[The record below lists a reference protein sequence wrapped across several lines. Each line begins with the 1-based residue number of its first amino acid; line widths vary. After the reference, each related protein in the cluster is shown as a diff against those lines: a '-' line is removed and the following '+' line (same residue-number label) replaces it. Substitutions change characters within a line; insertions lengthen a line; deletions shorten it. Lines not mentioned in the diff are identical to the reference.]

1 MEKVRKCVINAR
13 VSTREQKEGY
23 SLDVQT
29 DELRNY
35 AHVNR
40 MIIGKEFVYV
50 ESASKQGRTHF
61 EEMIAYVLANPD
73 ITDILAE
80 KTDRILRNLNDFTLI
95 QDLARSRGVN
105 IHLLKEGQIVS
116 KETKSQDWLV
126 QAFFALMATHYTMN
140 LAEESMKGVLQKAK
154 SGQYPGH
161 APYGYEH
168 DRTNHTINIHKVNGE
183 IVRKLFVIVLKDRC
197 NVEEARKRLHK
208 QTGVLLKKNTAHNV
222 LASRFYIGY
231 FSWNGVEYTGVHP
244 HLIDDATFYRVQA
257 ILACGSKNKACVHN
271 FAFKE
276 ALSCAQCE
284 CAITA
289 EKHKDHNIYYHCT
302 GGRGRHPMRYFTEEE
317 ISDFLGEI
325 ISGIKLSKELAIALA
340 DMVGDQTDTADARR
354 QNDISMLKQRIA
366 VLDTRMSKAYDDKM
380 DGIIDEGIWKIRTEE
395 WDLQKKA
402 LQEVLSQKQ
411 SLITQNDN
419 LTPERFLDIAAR
431 IREIYNR
438 ADNFERA
445 QVISFILEKCPIN
458 DEFAYPSFRQPF
470 GDLFDKTASECY
482 PLPAPKSAKKHSR
495 RMKCNPSNSSARDRR
510 EKN

>member
-1 MEKVRKCVINAR
+1 VINAR

-23 SLDVQT
+23 SLGAQT
-29 DELRNY
+29 DLLINY
-35 AHVNR
+35 AQVGA
-40 MIIGKEFVYV
+40 MIIDKQFVYV

-61 EEMIAYVLANPD
+61 EEMIAYVLATPD
-73 ITDILAE
+73 ITDILVE
-80 KTDRILRNLNDFTLI
+80 KTDRLLRSLDDFILVQN
-95 QDLARSRGVN
+95 LARSRGVKF
-105 IHLLKEGQIVS
+105 HLIKEGQIVS
-116 KETKSQDWLV
+116 KDSKSQDWLM
-126 QAFFALMATHYTMN
+126 QALFAIMATHYTMN
-140 LAEESMKGVLQKAK
+140 LAEESAKGVLAMAK
-154 SGQYPGH
+154 SGRYPGH

-168 DRTNHTINIHKVNGE
+168 DRTNRTINIHKVEGE
-183 IVRKLFVIVLKDRC
+183 IVNKLFAIVLKDRC

-208 QTGVLLKKNTAHNV
+208 QTGVLLKKNTTHNI

-231 FSWNGVEYTGVHP
+231 FTWIGVEYKGVHP
-244 HLIDDATFYRVQA
+244 HLIGDATFYRVQA

-289 EKHKDHNIYYHCT
+289 EKHNDHDIYYHCT

-317 ISDFLGEI
+317 ISDFLGEM
-325 ISGIKLSKELAIALA
+325 ISGIKLSKKLAIALA
-340 DMVGDQTDTADARR
+340 DSVGDQTDTADTRR
-354 QNDISMLKQRIA
+354 QHDISMLKQRIA

-380 DGIIDEGIWKIRTEE
+380 DGTIDEGTWKIRTED
-395 WDLQKKA
+395 WNLQKIH
-402 LQEVLSQKQ
+402 LQEVISKEQ
-411 SLITQNDN
+411 SVITLNDH

-431 IREIYNR
+431 IREIYDR

-458 DEFAYPSFRQPF
+458 DEYAYPSFRQPF
-470 GDLFDKTASECY
+470 VDLFDKRASKCY
-482 PLPAPKSAKKHSR
+482 PLPAPKSGKKRSR

-510 EKN
+510 EQK